1 MENHPLEKKYED
13 RMNKGISL
21 ENIRNE
27 KFEKTLSL
35 RKEKRSKDNI
45 ANIKDKIN
53 LLYEPKYSIYINHL
67 KTNNDDIRNFNINI
81 YEPEKSMDKL
91 KYLLNSS
98 DDDEIKF
105 GLYALKIY
113 YKHLSREVLN
123 KRENNQEKNIVN
135 NIMNNKEIQTLR
147 IDKDESIN
155 QNINDTELFIKN
167 DIITLLFEIIN
178 KSMNK
183 SENKY
188 ISNIYECLC
197 IIINMTAIPPCEE
210 DKKIEFFKSLA
221 QGKNLNILLFM
232 LKDENMPQEILF
244 NILILFGN
252 ITIDDQIIKDL
263 VINCSLTQ
271 ILFDYLKTNKKFNSD
286 VFLKIYRVLHSLYI
300 NCFTLDVEAYKIIF
314 KIFSLP
320 LYKFR
325 INELIHYCLDI
336 LLMLSKIKEKEIENC
351 FNDLNLM
358 GVLNDIIFN
367 RTIEGNI
374 SNIDIIL
381 DIFCNI
387 IERDNIDLQKNIVN
401 SGKMPIFYNNL
412 LVKYKN
418 EKIIIDYLAENNIL
432 TALNNLLIF
441 NPEGMVKYV
450 LTEGKEILNFFMERA
465 RSVFLNAR
473 QSGICFLHN
482 VLIDNQNQISIEILF
497 DIANIVL
504 DTLNINEFSNCFFL
518 CIQSIYLL
526 ISKSENMNF
535 SNELKTCFI
544 QKGLSNCCDRIETM
558 ILNDSHLEKE
568 AEEIYLDMI
577 DEIKKFINN

>member
-1 MENHPLEKKYED
+1 
-13 RMNKGISL
+13 
-21 ENIRNE
+21 
-27 KFEKTLSL
+27 
-35 RKEKRSKDNI
+35 
-45 ANIKDKIN
+45 
-53 LLYEPKYSIYINHL
+53 
-67 KTNNDDIRNFNINI
+67 
-81 YEPEKSMDKL
+81 
-91 KYLLNSS
+91 
-98 DDDEIKF
+98 
-105 GLYALKIY
+105 
-113 YKHLSREVLN
+113 
-123 KRENNQEKNIVN
+123 
-135 NIMNNKEIQTLR
+135 
-147 IDKDESIN
+147 
-155 QNINDTELFIKN
+155 
-167 DIITLLFEIIN
+167 
-178 KSMNK
+178 
-183 SENKY
+183 
-188 ISNIYECLC
+188 
-197 IIINMTAIPPCEE
+197 
-210 DKKIEFFKSLA
+210 
-221 QGKNLNILLFM
+221 
-232 LKDENMPQEILF
+232 
-244 NILILFGN
+244 
-252 ITIDDQIIKDL
+252 
-263 VINCSLTQ
+263 
-271 ILFDYLKTNKKFNSD
+271 
-286 VFLKIYRVLHSLYI
+286 
-300 NCFTLDVEAYKIIF
+300 
-314 KIFSLP
+314 
-320 LYKFR
+320 
-325 INELIHYCLDI
+325 
-336 LLMLSKIKEKEIENC
+336 MLSKIKEKEIENC

-358 GVLNDIIFN
+358 GALNDIIFN
-367 RTIEGNI
+367 RKIEGNI

-535 SNELKTCFI
+535 ANELKICFI

-568 AEEIYLDMI
+568 VEEMYLDMI